1 MEAMPRIPLPLF
13 RRLTRAA
20 VVLLALIVV
29 SGGAVRL
36 TGSGLGCPTWPQCG
50 DGSFVTRAEFA
61 HHGLI
66 EFGNRVVTLVVGLV
80 VLALPLLAL
89 LLEKVDTLRGRR
101 RRSDLVLL
109 SFGLWVGYLG
119 QAVLGGLT
127 VLFHLHP
134 ALVAGHFLLSM
145 LLLLDAVCLDVR
157 ARRDPSP
164 HRAPRREMRLLA
176 TALSATA
183 AVVLVAGTV
192 VTGSGPHSGDSQ
204 DLRRFGFDVRS
215 VSQLHADIA
224 MLLTGLVIAT
234 VIAVRLAAVPAGAR
248 RSADW
253 LALVVL
259 GQVALGFTQ
268 YFLGIPAF
276 LVGLHI
282 AGATLVWIFA
292 LRLQLLLAL
301 PVSQPV
307 EPVDVVGLQPRP
319 TVQHNEPVASLQA

>member
-89 LLEKVDTLRGRR
+89 LLEKVDTARGRR

-183 AVVLVAGTV
+183 AVVLVVGTV

-215 VSQLHADIA
+215 VSQLHADVA

-234 VIAVRLAAVPAGAR
+234 VIAVRVAAVPAGAR

-259 GQVALGFTQ
+259 GQVTLGFTQ

-282 AGATLVWIFA
+282 AGAALVWIFA

-301 PVSQPV
+301 PVSQLV
-307 EPVDVVGLQPRP
+307 EPLDVVGLEPR
-319 TVQHNEPVASLQA
+319 QAIGRNEPVASLQA

>member
-1 MEAMPRIPLPLF
+1 MFRVPLPTF
-13 RRLTRAA
+13 RLLTRAA

-50 DGSFVTRAEFA
+50 DGSFVTRPEYDI
-61 HHGLI
+61 HGVV

-80 VLALPLLAL
+80 VLALPLVAL
-89 LLEKVDTLRGRR
+89 LLEKIPTPRGERR
-101 RRSDLVLL
+101 RRDLVLL

-145 LLLLDAVCLDVR
+145 ALLLDAVVLDVR

-164 HRAPRREMRLLA
+164 HRAPQREMRLLA
-176 TALSATA
+176 TALTLVAGA
-183 AVVLVAGTV
+183 VLVIGTV
-192 VTGSGPHSGDSQ
+192 VTGSGPHSGDSE
-204 DLRRFGFDVRS
+204 DLRRFGFDVRG
-215 VSQLHADIA
+215 VSQLHADAA
-224 MLLTGLVIAT
+224 MLLTGLVIAAL
-234 VIAVRLAAVPAGAR
+234 VAVRLARASQGAR
-248 RSADW
+248 RSADL

-268 YFLGIPAF
+268 YFLGIPAG
-276 LVGLHI
+276 LVAFHLL
-282 AGATLVWIFA
+282 GATLVWIFA

-301 PVSQPV
+301 PVPG
-307 EPVDVVGLQPRP
+307 PGDPGPPAPR
-319 TVQHNEPVASLQA
+319 TIVLEESVSA

>member
-183 AVVLVAGTV
+183 AVVLVVGTV

-234 VIAVRLAAVPAGAR
+234 VIAVRVAAVPAGAR

-319 TVQHNEPVASLQA
+319 TVQHNEPVASLQT

>member
-89 LLEKVDTLRGRR
+89 LLEKVDTARGRR

-183 AVVLVAGTV
+183 AVVLVVGTV

-215 VSQLHADIA
+215 VSQLHADVA

-234 VIAVRLAAVPAGAR
+234 VIAVRVAAVPAGAR

-301 PVSQPV
+301 PVPNPV
-307 EPVDVVGLQPRP
+307 EPVDVVGLQPQP